1 MLDIKLIRDNPE
13 KVKEA
18 LKRRGLN
25 AELAEK
31 FLLSDGQW
39 RQLTKE
45 LDDGRAELNK
55 ASAAKDLKKGR
66 ELKARIKKQEER
78 IKEIEKE
85 RDGLLE
91 LFPNIPADD
100 VPEGKDESGNVVL
113 REVGKKPS
121 FKFEAKDYLT
131 IAEALD
137 VIDVKKAA
145 AVAGSRFGYLKGKA
159 ALLEIALIKFAFD
172 RLTKKGFVPVI
183 PPVMIRSEVYKAI
196 GRLAGEQKEERYFLE
211 KDNLYLVGTSEHTI
225 LPLHLNETL
234 SDKDLPKRYVGF
246 STSFRREAG
255 SYGKDT
261 KGILRVHQFDKVEMI
276 SFTRPEDSEKEHQ
289 FLLQCQED
297 LMKDLCLP
305 YRVMQI
311 CAGDLGWTDYKQY
324 DIETWLPGTGK
335 YRETHS
341 CSNTTDFQTRGMN
354 TKYAKGGPST
364 SSGQAYVHA
373 LNATGLAMGRTI
385 IAIIEN
391 YQTKDGNFTIP
402 KPLQGLAGD

>member
-1 MLDIKLIRDNPE
+1 MLDIKLIRDHSD

-18 LKRRGLN
+18 MKRRGMNGGKVDEFLKLD
-25 AELAEK
+25 AE
-31 FLLSDGQW
+31 W
-39 RQLTKE
+39 REVTKN
-45 LDDGRAELNK
+45 LDEARADLNK
-55 ASAAKDLKKGR
+55 ASEARDAAKGKKLKEKVKLLEA
-66 ELKARIKKQEER
+66 ELAAL
-78 IKEIEKE
+78 EKS
-85 RDGLLE
+85 RDALLE

-100 VPEGKDESGNVVL
+100 VPQGKGPEDNVVL
-113 REVGKKPS
+113 REIGKKPQ
-121 FKFEAKDYLT
+121 FKFEPKDYLT
-131 IAEALD
+131 IAEKLD

-145 AVAGSRFGYLKGKA
+145 EVAGTRFGYLKGKA

-172 RLTKKGFVPVI
+172 RLTKKGFVAVI
-183 PPVMIRSEVYKAI
+183 PPVMIRPEVYKAI

-225 LPLHLNETL
+225 LPLHMNETL

-276 SFTRPEDSEKEHQ
+276 SFTRPEDSEKEQQ
-289 FLLQCQED
+289 FLLECQEE
-297 LMKDLCLP
+297 LMKDLGLS

-324 DIETWLPGTGK
+324 DIETWLPGEGR

-354 TKYAKGGPST
+354 TKYAKEG
-364 SSGQAYVHA
+364 YVHA
-373 LNATGLAMGRTI
+373 LNATALAIGRTI

-391 YQTKDGNFTIP
+391 YQTP
-402 KPLQGLAGD
+402 PAGGGRDFEWPRILR

>member
-1 MLDIKLIRDNPE
+1 MLDIKLIRDHSD

-18 LKRRGLN
+18 MKKRGMNGGKVDEFLKV
-25 AELAEK
+25 
-31 FLLSDGQW
+31 DGQW
-39 RQLTKE
+39 REATKN
-45 LDDGRAELNK
+45 LDEARAELNK
-55 ASAAKDLKKGR
+55 ASEARDAAKGKKLKEKVKLLEA
-66 ELKARIKKQEER
+66 ELAAL
-78 IKEIEKE
+78 EKS
-85 RDGLLE
+85 RDALLE

-100 VPEGKDESGNVVL
+100 VPEGKDETGNVIL
-113 REVGKKPS
+113 REVGKKPQ
-121 FKFEAKDYLT
+121 FKFEPKDYLT
-131 IAEALD
+131 IAEKLD

-145 AVAGSRFGYLKGKA
+145 EVAGSRFGYLKGKA

-172 RLTKKGFVPVI
+172 RLTKKGFTSVI
-183 PPVMIRSEVYKAI
+183 PPVMIRPEVYKAI

-211 KDNLYLVGTSEHTI
+211 KDNLYLVGSSEHTI

-261 KGILRVHQFDKVEMI
+261 RGILRAHQFDKVEMI
-276 SFTRPEDSEKEHQ
+276 AFTRPEDSEKEHQ

-297 LMKDLCLP
+297 LMKDLDLP

-311 CAGDLGWTDYKQY
+311 CAGDLGWTDYKQF
-324 DIETWLPGTGK
+324 DIETWLPGEDC

-354 TKYAKGGPST
+354 TKYAKGG
-364 SSGQAYVHA
+364 YVHA
-373 LNATGLAMGRTI
+373 LNATALAMGRTI

-391 YQTKDGNFTIP
+391 YQTP
-402 KPLQGLAGD
+402 PAGGGRDFEWPRVLR